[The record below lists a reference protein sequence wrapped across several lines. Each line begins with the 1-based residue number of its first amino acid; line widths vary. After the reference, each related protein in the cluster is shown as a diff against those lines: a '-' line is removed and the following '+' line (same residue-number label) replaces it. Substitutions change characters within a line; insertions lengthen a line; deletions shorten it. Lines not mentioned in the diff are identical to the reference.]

1 MDNFFNYSFF
11 FLLMTIQKS
20 NKLKPSKFYSKT
32 PYHSWCKGPLT
43 EGCAQCVKGKKMVL
57 FITGLCPQKCFYC
70 PVSEDKFSSDRIFAN
85 EWEIKDENNPVEMIE
100 ECILTEAT
108 GCGIT
113 GGDPLVKMERTCNY
127 IKILKKEFGKSFH
140 VHLYTT
146 LSLVTEK
153 NLKMLYEAG
162 LDEIRFHPDLD
173 NDKNWNRLSLAKK
186 YSWKIGVEIPVVP
199 GYEEKTKKLM
209 DFIEEKI
216 EFLNLNE
223 LEFSDTN
230 ASHYKLDKM
239 NFKQKDH
246 VSYGIRGSQELA
258 LKLLEYGKNKKY
270 TIHFCTAKLK
280 NMVQMGSRLKI
291 RAKNSSAHFDK
302 LTSDGFLY
310 RGAAYLK
317 GFEPGFNYQKKLSTR
332 NKKDIIELGEI
343 TKKLVKT
350 NILKIDDFSL
360 DLPRMRLLLSAKKTE
375 KLKKELKKS
384 GLIPALVTEYPTSDF
399 FTLELEF
406 L

>member
-1 MDNFFNYSFF
+1 MVIKSASENK
-11 FLLMTIQKS
+11 LKKS
-20 NKLKPSKFYSKT
+20 NKSYSKT
-32 PYHSWCKGPLT
+32 KYYSYCKGSLT

-57 FITGLCPQKCFYC
+57 FITGLCPQRCFYC
-70 PVSEDKFSSDRIFAN
+70 PVSEDKFSSDRVFAN
-85 EWEIKDENNPVEMIE
+85 EWEIKDPKNPVEMIE
-100 ECILTEAT
+100 ECILTEAS

-113 GGDPLVKMERTCNY
+113 GGDPLVKLERTCAY
-127 IKILKKEFGKSFH
+127 IKLLKKEFGSSFH

-146 LSLVTEK
+146 MALVTEK
-153 NLKMLYEAG
+153 SMKTLYESG

-173 NDKNWNRLSLAKK
+173 NDKNWARLSLAKK
-186 YSWKIGVEIPVVP
+186 FKWKIGVEIPVIP

-209 DFIEEKI
+209 DFLEGKI

-223 LEFSDTN
+223 LEFSDTD
-230 ASHYKLDKM
+230 AAHYKLDKM
-239 NFKQKDH
+239 NFKQKDS

-258 LKLLEYGKNKKY
+258 LKLMDYGKNKRY
-270 TIHFCTAKLK
+270 DIHFCTAKLK

-291 RAKNSSAHFDK
+291 RAKNSSKSFDK
-302 LTSDGFLY
+302 LTAEGFLY

-317 GFEPGFNYQKKLSTR
+317 GFEPGFNHQKKLMAKTKEDIVLLGKITR
-332 NKKDIIELGEI
+332 
-343 TKKLVKT
+343 KLISSK
-350 NILKIDDFSL
+350 ILKTEDFEL
-360 DLPRMRLLLSAKKTE
+360 DLPRMRLLLSAKKIE
-375 KLKKELKKS
+375 KMSKELKVN